1 MDLAALVSHRFPEQ
15 RARINARDTILYA
28 LSVGAGSDPSREH
41 DIGLV
46 YEKDLKSLPTLA
58 TVLAHPGMWL
68 LNPAFGAS
76 VAKLLH
82 GEQRLEVVHPLPA
95 EGEIVAEHGIRAVV
109 DKGRDSG
116 CLVYFEKRV
125 FDAQT
130 RDPLCCSVQTFFLRA
145 DGGCGNY
152 GTPPAAL
159 STIPTYAADVVEE
172 MRTSTTAA
180 LLYRLNGDWNPLH
193 VDPSTARAAGFK
205 RPILH
210 GLCVFGSVAYLLT
223 RSLCDNDPRRI
234 ISLAARFA
242 SPVFPGDTIRLEGC
256 RVGDLFHYRVRV
268 PERDEVVLSH
278 GMARIRQTAEPRE

>member
-1 MDLAALVSHRFPEQ
+1 LDLASLTSHRFPEQ
-15 RARINARDTILYA
+15 RVRFTARDTILYA
-28 LSVGAGSDPSREH
+28 LSVGAGSDPAREH

-68 LNPAFGAS
+68 TNPTFDAS

-82 GEQRLEVVHPLPA
+82 GEQRLEIARPLPA
-95 EGEIVAEHGIRAVV
+95 EGEIIAEHRIRAVV
-109 DKGRDSG
+109 DKGRESG
-116 CLVYFEKRV
+116 SLVYFEKRIL
-125 FDAQT
+125 DAQT
-130 RDPLCCSVQTFFLRA
+130 RDPLCSSMQTFFLRG

-159 STIPTYAADVVEE
+159 LPAPTRAADLVDE
-172 MRTSTTAA
+172 MRTSASAA

-193 VDPSTARAAGFK
+193 VDVSAARAAGFE

-223 RSLCDNDPRRI
+223 RSLCDHDPRRI
-234 ISLAARFA
+234 VSLAARFA

-256 RVGDLFHYRVRV
+256 RDDDVLHFRVLV
-268 PERDEVVLSH
+268 PERDQVALSH
-278 GMARIRQTAEPRE
+278 GVARIRRTAEPGE